1 MTRILEAMQLYL
13 PSKLV
18 DIQNTIPET
27 NLRQEKVFL
36 NTLVGGDLLSAV
48 RARGAIY
55 IRSNSELQEHK
66 LNGFCVVS
74 EDWHA
79 MVCFL
84 EVCHPVIFNPCV
96 IDLPLCFAV
105 HLESVVQDQFING
118 QRNTVPAEKSYQS
131 EECHCSSKM

>member
-1 MTRILEAMQLYL
+1 MTRILEAIQLYL

-55 IRSNSELQEHK
+55 IRSNKQAHMNLIQ
-66 LNGFCVVS
+66 
-74 EDWHA
+74 
-79 MVCFL
+79 
-84 EVCHPVIFNPCV
+84 
-96 IDLPLCFAV
+96 
-105 HLESVVQDQFING
+105 
-118 QRNTVPAEKSYQS
+118 
-131 EECHCSSKM
+131 